1 MVWGK
6 VSSVNGSGG
15 SSITTGTI
23 STTNTFQEF
32 FIYPTAFVS
41 GRLKFNDSGS
51 ATEYARRYQ
60 SNGSTSNSGDYNMPY
75 IAFLYDL
82 APALIHGFIVN
93 VGTNDKLCSIE
104 TCETNNTTGNTTLNR
119 MNIVGKW
126 AKTDLIEKM
135 DITKTGTTFSSDE
148 NFTVLGSNT
157 TPAGAVELKVQ
168 DGAVFYEKDTNKE
181 YILNNGSWS
190 EI

>member
-1 MVWGK
+1 MAWGK
-6 VSSVNGSGG
+6 VSSVNGSGD

-32 FIYPTAFVS
+32 FIYTTAFVS
-41 GRLKFNDSGS
+41 GKLKFNDSGT
-51 ATEYARRYQ
+51 AQEYARRYQ
-60 SNGSTSNSGDYNMPY
+60 GNGATSTSNINQQGTE
-75 IAFLYDL
+75 FLWDL
-82 APALIHGFIVN
+82 APALIHGFIAN

-126 AKTDLIEKM
+126 DKTDLIEKM

-181 YILNNGSWS
+181 YVLNSGVWS
-190 EI
+190 KL